1 MDFDFDKR
9 IERRGTNSQKWDE
22 MENRYGISADD
33 GIAMWVA
40 DHDFAVPPAVN
51 ETLKNIAEHGV
62 HGYFGNDRPYLAA
75 IQHWMASRHG
85 WVVAPEWILSFHG
98 LVHGITTAIQA
109 FSEPGEGVILFSPV
123 YHAFYRVIR
132 YNGREVLESP
142 LVERDGRYHMDLD
155 ALGKSLTGN
164 EKMVIISSPHNPGGR
179 VWSLQ
184 ELRALAE
191 FCERHDL
198 LLVSDEIH
206 QDLVYPG
213 QMHTVSAMAAPDHLD
228 RLIVL
233 NAPSK
238 VFNMAG
244 SYNGQAIIPDPGL
257 RRRMVRLRNANG
269 FGLNRISALM
279 TTAAYAHGAPW
290 VDELVTYLDEN
301 RRIFEER
308 MNAIPGVKAMRLQ
321 ATYLEWVDFSGTGM
335 SPEEFTR
342 RVEREARVAANH
354 GHTFG
359 TGGETFL
366 RFNIGLPRATMR
378 DALERI
384 ETAFSDL
391 Q

>member
-9 IERRGTNSQKWDE
+9 IERRDTNSQKWDE
-22 MENRYGISADD
+22 MENRYGISASD
-33 GIAMWVA
+33 GIPMWVA
-40 DHDFAVPPAVN
+40 DHDFAAPPAVN

-75 IQHWMASRHG
+75 IQHWMATRHG
-85 WVVAPEWILSFHG
+85 WAVAPEWILSFHG
-98 LVHGITTAIQA
+98 LVHAISTAVQA
-109 FSEPGEGVILFSPV
+109 FSEPGERVILFSPV

-132 YNGREVLESP
+132 ANGREVLESP
-142 LVERDGRYHMDLD
+142 LVEEDGRYHMDLE
-155 ALGKSLTGN
+155 ALEASLSGT
-164 EKMVIISSPHNPGGR
+164 EKIMIISSPHNPGGR

-198 LLVSDEIH
+198 ILVSDEIH

-213 QMHTVSAMAAPDHLD
+213 HVHTVAAMAAPDHLD

-238 VFNMAG
+238 VFNLAG

-269 FGLNRISALM
+269 FGMNRISALM
-279 TTAAYAHGAPW
+279 TTAAYAHGGPW
-290 VDELVTYLDEN
+290 VDALVRYLDEN

-308 MNAIPGVKAMRLQ
+308 MSAIPGVKAMRLQ
-321 ATYLEWVDFSGTGM
+321 ATFLEWVDFSGTGM
-335 SPEEFTR
+335 APEEFTR
-342 RVEREARVAANH
+342 RVEHHARVGVNH
-354 GHTFG
+354 GNTFG

-366 RFNIGLPRATMR
+366 RFNIGLPRAMMR
-378 DALERI
+378 DALERV